1 MVVKKFKDI
10 KEITMEL
17 QQKFERLKDILK
29 DAGSGAVAYS
39 GGVDS
44 TFLLKVA
51 YDVLG
56 DNVAA
61 VTARSS
67 TYPEREYNEA
77 KQYIAQ
83 FGAKHITIISEE
95 LEIEGFAKNPTNRC
109 YFCKTELFSKVRAEA
124 NKLGLKNVF
133 DGSNFDDIGD
143 YRPGMKAAKEQG
155 VISPLKLAELTKN
168 DIRELSKQ
176 LNIPT
181 WNKPSF
187 ACLSSRFP
195 YGKEITVEKL
205 SMVERAE
212 QFLMD
217 MGFRQLR
224 VRHHDEIARIE
235 VAPADRAKFFDLDI
249 MDRVGQE
256 FKAIGFKYV
265 TLDIIGYRTG
275 SMNEV
280 LTEEEKII

>member
-1 MVVKKFKDI
+1 
-10 KEITMEL
+10 MEL
-17 QQKFERLKDILK
+17 QQKFERLKEILK
-29 DAGSGAVAYS
+29 DAGSGAVAFS

-51 YDVLG
+51 HDVLG
-56 DNVAA
+56 DKVVA

-77 KQYIAQ
+77 KKYVAE

-95 LEIEGFAKNPTNRC
+95 LEIEGFSKNPVNRC
-109 YFCKTELFSKVRAEA
+109 YFCKTELFSKVRVEA
-124 NKLGLKNVF
+124 NKFGFEHVF

-143 YRPGMKAAKEQG
+143 FRPGMKAAKEQG
-155 VISPLKLAELTKN
+155 VISPLKLAELTKA
-168 DIRELSKQ
+168 DIRELSKM

-195 YGKEITVEKL
+195 YGKEITIEKL
-205 SMVERAE
+205 SMVDRAE

-217 MGFRQLR
+217 MGFKQLR
-224 VRHHDEIARIE
+224 VRHHDDIARIE
-235 VAPADRAKFFDLDI
+235 VAPEDRAKFFDLEI
-249 MDRVGQE
+249 MDKVGQE
-256 FKAIGFKYV
+256 FKTIGFKYV

-280 LTEEEKII
+280 LSEKEKTI

>member
-1 MVVKKFKDI
+1 
-10 KEITMEL
+10 MEL
-17 QQKFERLKDILK
+17 QEKFEKLKNILK
-29 DAGSGAVAYS
+29 EAGSGAVAYS

-51 YDVLG
+51 HDVLC
-56 DNVAA
+56 DNVIA

-67 TYPEREYNEA
+67 TYPVREYNEA
-77 KQYIAQ
+77 KKYISQ
-83 FGAKHITIISEE
+83 FGAKHITIVSEE
-95 LEIEGFAKNPTNRC
+95 LEIEGFSKNPVNRC
-109 YFCKTELFSKVRAEA
+109 YFCKTELFTKVREEA
-124 NKLGLKNVF
+124 NKLGLKHVF
-133 DGSNFDDIGD
+133 DGSNFDDTSD
-143 YRPGMKAAKEQG
+143 FRPGMKAAKEQG

-168 DIRELSKQ
+168 DIRQLSKQ

-205 SMVERAE
+205 TMVDKAE

-217 MGFRQLR
+217 LGFRQLR

-235 VAPADRAKFFDLDI
+235 VDPDERAGFFDLEI
-249 MDRVGQE
+249 MDKIGIE
-256 FKAIGFKYV
+256 LKKIGFKYV

-280 LTEEEKII
+280 LSEKEKLI

>member
-1 MVVKKFKDI
+1 
-10 KEITMEL
+10 MEL
-17 QQKFERLKDILK
+17 QQKFERLKGILRE
-29 DAGSGAVAYS
+29 AGSGAVAYS

-56 DNVAA
+56 DNVIA
-61 VTARSS
+61 VTAKSS

-77 KQYIAQ
+77 KKYIAQ

-95 LEIEGFAKNPTNRC
+95 LEIEGFSKNPTNRC
-109 YFCKTELFSKVRAEA
+109 YFCKTELFTKVRKEAE
-124 NKLGLKNVF
+124 KYGLKHVF

-155 VISPLKLAELTKN
+155 VISPLKLAELTKS

-205 SMVERAE
+205 SMVDKAE

-217 MGFRQLR
+217 LGFKQLR

-235 VAPADRAKFFDLDI
+235 VAPQERATFFD
-249 MDRVGQE
+249 MDLMDKIGAE
-256 FKAIGFKYV
+256 FRKIGFKYV

-280 LTEEEKII
+280 LTEKEKVI